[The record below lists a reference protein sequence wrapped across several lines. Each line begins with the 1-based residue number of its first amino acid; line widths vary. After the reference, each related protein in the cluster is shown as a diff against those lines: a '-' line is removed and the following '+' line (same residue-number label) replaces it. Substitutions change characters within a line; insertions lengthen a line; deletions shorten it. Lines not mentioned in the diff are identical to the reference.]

1 MKPPASAIEILK
13 KAVLLRNDIVHG
25 RANTLTRETAASI
38 VIAVRDLLY
47 FLDAAQGREWA
58 LSHLSAEA
66 RNDFP
71 QITSWPLLL
80 TPPFRDSFDTTITRI
95 LSRGRAHCE
104 CLSRV
109 PMGGRGREA
118 KGEWTPAHES
128 AQVTRAKQ
136 VRGYMPTCIARKAIR
151 VTPPTG
157 IGALASRSVENR
169 SKRNG
174 SALRQSC
181 WSRYWHTIYANN

>member
-1 MKPPASAIEILK
+1 M
-13 KAVLLRNDIVHG
+13 
-25 RANTLTRETAASI
+25 
-38 VIAVRDLLY
+38 IAVRDLLY

-128 AQVTRAKQ
+128 AQVDESEAGSWIHAYLHRKEGDQGNAAYWYRRAGKPVCRESLQ
-136 VRGYMPTCIARKAIR
+136 TEWIS
-151 VTPPTG
+151 
-157 IGALASRSVENR
+157 LAAE
-169 SKRNG
+169 
-174 SALRQSC
+174 LLE
-181 WSRYWHTIYANN
+181 